1 MNSRLSSSAQQDQP
15 SLVMLPAQLSPAA
28 RQQRAGLPAAGLLV
42 GVDGGATKTI
52 AAALDLD
59 LSDEVQKERCKGML
73 EAWIASKA
81 LKVLQK
87 PSPTTQGRDRDAV
100 VVGNRIEGEAAQ
112 DELEF

>member
-1 MNSRLSSSAQQDQP
+1 MAYFDSHGRLKTIVRRRVQAKIDGADWGKDPRSADW
-15 SLVMLPAQLSPAA
+15 
-28 RQQRAGLPAAGLLV
+28 AGKA
-42 GVDGGATKTI
+42 I